1 MAKKIEINENWEP
14 VEVEDLDNLFV
25 VIFKQGSF
33 DQGYVEAFDTDDV
46 LMQSAYDSLA
56 KQYGDCGCDEL
67 TKIYLIKIPN
77 TDQTVNMCNTGLF
90 NGNCCDPHVIEATRD
105 LFNRADCEQ
114 LSCWEGC
121 GLTEAKK
128 KKNII
133 PGGYLTITTGDPAL
147 NIKHF
152 NKCMGTDG
160 LGDPVDHSHLVV
172 GDTLPNGPVADAGS
186 SNGASDAG
194 SSAGDSGAMGESLN
208 EEKGFAIK
216 RNGQAYSQCFKTK
229 EEAEAKKKELNL
241 ADTTI
246 EEVNCLAADFEPV
259 KENLNEAKKENL
271 EEKVRSL
278 IKNYF
283 GEDKSRMSILE
294 YDDGYDGFVEKF
306 DNEEI
311 DFGKF
316 IYNDL
321 SDEDIENGK
330 PVITFLLSGGLNG
343 SGNWEDYLGDISSL
357 FKEFKKELGLHAIVY
372 KIETDILDDVWTAE
386 VLLYIDRDEV
396 KESLNEDLII
406 IEPFEAKEKIE
417 EIKLQIEEAKD
428 WKVRKNLLT
437 LMNVYLFQTL
447 YESDHKEE
455 TDCNIDKE
463 DWEDYSDWA
472 KEQAEELYDEHPE
485 LEKEDEEREAKIEAS
500 VEDFSSE
507 QAPEDEEKVEE
518 SLTES
523 HTSDLYK
530 QWIEDGFVDEEEKQ
544 ECIHDIKNNTILND
558 AERTELLKLVN
569 ENLTE
574 AHLDY
579 STQLSKMK
587 QLEAGTRGFNA
598 GSASLEK
605 ILYNYDICISHNL
618 PKARKAMEDALR
630 MHGWDQY
637 IKQTKKQVEI
647 SDYDHILKPGYVNIA
662 AARTV
667 LAKKDDAQQLIKDYG
682 SNLDDLL
689 IILVIALG
697 MKEAVLAGVIKD
709 HIIKNFTVTLVELKD
724 FLNKYFANPA
734 AISSLNQTIHDC
746 KESLV
751 EDAAYSHKLLSKFEL
766 PNQIKL
772 LDQNKVEDFIKQ
784 LSPEELF
791 RIGYVTPLYFYSEL
805 DDKFDLV
812 KATEMEGYTGLDYR
826 DASVDAAD
834 HDERVANAQRQI
846 NTYVDGA
853 TGHKLNTDGEKFS
866 TSYRATNKLAL
877 NPEKSN
883 EYIEYELDAEGK
895 PVVDTNGE
903 KVIKTKIDMNKILFY
918 PRVGSTPVTHYY
930 VDFHNGQGF
939 KPIKREILVDTLYK
953 FIMEIEKA
961 NAMGISKT
969 DLMWIQ
975 KKGYG
980 NVKKDS
986 EGAIEA
992 FYKDHPE
999 KYAVSIYRKAE
1010 ELGISAEEYAKEHP
1024 FSTRW
1029 SMTDFRKKAKSMF
1042 DADAA
1047 TIMAQDAS
1055 TVSGQELAAT
1065 RGVNRTVT
1073 GFENKPQVRAL
1084 YSNQVYFLDGKPG
1097 KYGNMLKESLT
1108 EGCWGMPNTL
1118 AEVNKL
1124 KDLMMKPID
1133 AYAVGDHVENKNDDL
1148 GIGDDE
1154 LFDRIAKYRKE
1165 HGYGTE
1171 ACNDVRKVIQDFI
1184 KDEVLPN
1191 WDSYSYSDPEGNH
1204 EGETWEPGVKEVFQE
1219 IADLD
1224 LAELKKQWEA
1234 ERNKAQEEAPVEV
1247 PVEESIDLNEAKR
1260 YVKRYYVR
1268 PLNIFCG
1275 NKEDIIQALIRA
1287 GDQNCSVY
1295 SLKNLTN
1302 HEDVHLLQPSDI
1314 IYYWDDHVLYD
1325 KNHVQVMDY
1334 DLFVKHEEDRKK
1346 VGNVDAMTDAA
1357 FGDMYDDRATEDD
1370 LKDKDV
1376 IANYKALNKISR

>member
-14 VEVEDLDNLFV
+14 VEVEDLDNLFIV
-25 VIFKQGSF
+25 VFKHGSF

-56 KQYGDCGCDEL
+56 KQYDDCGCDEL
-67 TKIYLIKIPN
+67 TKIYLIKVPN
-77 TDQTVNMCNTGLF
+77 TEQTVNMCNTGLF

-105 LFNRADCEQ
+105 LFNRADCEH

-128 KKNII
+128 KKK
-133 PGGYLTITTGDPAL
+133 PYSSAYCGFTDPEL

-152 NKCMGTDG
+152 NKCMGTGG
-160 LGDPVDHSHLVV
+160 LQNPDAPHLVV
-172 GDTLPNGPVADAGS
+172 GDTLPNAPVADAGS
-186 SNGASDAG
+186 SDGASDAS
-194 SSAGDSGAMGESLN
+194 SSAGEGGAMGESLN
-208 EEKGFAIK
+208 EA
-216 RNGQAYSQCFKTK
+216 K
-229 EEAEAKKKELNL
+229 E
-241 ADTTI
+241 
-246 EEVNCLAADFEPV
+246 
-259 KENLNEAKKENL
+259 ENL
-271 EEKVRSL
+271 EDKIRSVIAHKETDDWHDGKAYL
-278 IKNYF
+278 FEINDESKNSNNGDIDPF
-283 GEDKSRMSILE
+283 W
-294 YDDGYDGFVEKF
+294 VEKF
-306 DNEEI
+306 DDDEVDFSKLKVYDRTPEEKE
-311 DFGKF
+311 DGKY
-316 IYNDL
+316 IA
-321 SDEDIENGK
+321 
-330 PVITFLLSGGLNG
+330 TFMISGGKNG
-343 SGNWEDYLGDISSL
+343 SGEWTDYLSQLADA
-357 FKEFKKELGLHAIVY
+357 FKALKEKTGAEPLLY
-372 KIETDILDDVWTAE
+372 KIDTDICDDVWTGY
-386 VLLYIDRDEV
+386 VFLYDHEDNV
-396 KESLNEDLII
+396 KESLNEDLIV

-417 EIKLQIEEAKD
+417 EIKKQIEEAKD

-437 LMNVYLFQTL
+437 LMNIYLFQTI
-447 YESDHKEE
+447 YDADHQDETECNINKEE
-455 TDCNIDKE
+455 WDE
-463 DWEDYSDWA
+463 YSNWST
-472 KEQAEELYDEHPE
+472 EQGEKLVSEHPE
-485 LEKEDEEREAKIEAS
+485 LEVEEQERDAKIEAS
-500 VEDFSSE
+500 VKDDASSE
-507 QAPEDEEKVEE
+507 AEEQEEVE
-518 SLTES
+518 
-523 HTSDLYK
+523 
-530 QWIEDGFVDEEEKQ
+530 
-544 ECIHDIKNNTILND
+544 
-558 AERTELLKLVN
+558 

-574 AHLDY
+574 AHLNY
-579 STQLSKMK
+579 SEQLDKMR

-598 GSASLEK
+598 SNASLEK
-605 ILYNYDICISHNL
+605 ILFNYDICISHNL
-618 PKARKAMEDALR
+618 PKARKVMEDALR

-637 IKQTKKQVEI
+637 IKPTKKQVNI
-647 SDYDHILKPGYVNIA
+647 SDYDRILKPGYVNVA
-662 AARTV
+662 AAKTV
-667 LAKKDDAQQLIKDYG
+667 LANKDNAQQLIKDYG

-689 IILVIALG
+689 VILVIALG
-697 MKEAVLAGVIKD
+697 IKEAALAGTIKD
-709 HIIKNFTVTLVELKD
+709 HIINNFTVTLAELKD
-724 FLNKYFANPA
+724 FLNRYFANPA
-734 AISSLNQTIHDC
+734 AISSLNQIIHDC

-751 EDAAYSHKLLSKFEL
+751 EDAGYSHKLEDKFEL
-766 PNQIKL
+766 PPQIKL

-784 LSPEELF
+784 LAPEELF
-791 RIGYVTPLYFYSEL
+791 RVGYATPLYFYSEL

-834 HDERVANAQRQI
+834 HAERVANAQRQI
-846 NTYVDGA
+846 DTYKDGA
-853 TGHKLNTDGEKFS
+853 IGHQLNREGEKFS

-895 PVVDTNGE
+895 PVVDANGK

-918 PRVGSTPVTHYY
+918 PRVGSTPITHYY

-939 KPIKREILVDTLYK
+939 KPIRREVLVDTLYK
-953 FIMEIEKA
+953 FIMEVEKA
-961 NAMGISKT
+961 NAIGVSKT

-980 NVKKDS
+980 NIKKDS
-986 EGAIEA
+986 TGAIEA

-999 KYAVSIYRKAE
+999 KYAISIYRKAE
-1010 ELGISAEEYAKEHP
+1010 ELGIPADEYAKEHP

-1065 RGVNRTVT
+1065 KGANRNVN

-1084 YSNQVYFLDGKPG
+1084 YSNQVYFLEGKPG
-1097 KYGNMLKESLT
+1097 KFGNML
-1108 EGCWGMPNTL
+1108 
-1118 AEVNKL
+1118 
-1124 KDLMMKPID
+1124 
-1133 AYAVGDHVENKNDDL
+1133 
-1148 GIGDDE
+1148 
-1154 LFDRIAKYRKE
+1154 
-1165 HGYGTE
+1165 
-1171 ACNDVRKVIQDFI
+1171 
-1184 KDEVLPN
+1184 
-1191 WDSYSYSDPEGNH
+1191 H
-1204 EGETWEPGVKEVFQE
+1204 EG
-1219 IADLD
+1219 L
-1224 LAELKKQWEA
+1224 
-1234 ERNKAQEEAPVEV
+1234 EE
-1247 PVEESIDLNEAKR
+1247 DTQLNEAKR

-1346 VGNVDAMTDAA
+1346 VGNIDAVPDAT
-1357 FGDMYDDRATEDD
+1357 FSDMYDDRATEDD

-1376 IANYKALNKISR
+1376 IANYKALNTISR